1 MLEVL
6 VTRGP
11 NNQGWTV
18 ISFFQASF
26 QVSFQAS
33 FQAYSP
39 LPIMNFLFYSVMKT
53 SYLSFL

>member
-18 ISFFQASF
+18 ISFFQAR
-26 QVSFQAS
+26 

-39 LPIMNFLFYSVMKT
+39 LPIMTFLFYCVMKT